1 MEPTSKPRV
10 KARYTTVDGRKM
22 QSYSDGTSE
31 QVSLP
36 TAQQKA
42 QMNPTAASTSS
53 PTVPTA
59 PPTPTIGAGIPA
71 SMATNQTPGVA
82 LPPVQQPPD
91 TANEAKSFGQQ
102 YLSGLQTEAQAR
114 LDQAQAP
121 ITAGE
126 QNIRSLMGLANT
138 ESATRDKLEESG
150 GVNRIEEQMR
160 RAEQSIAQQIA
171 QIDDFDDMTAFNTE
185 DMRIDASKRDVTKA
199 TFGAQSA
206 EYNLQRA
213 LSRRGQAAQ
222 LRATVAANAAL
233 QGNLELATEQVDKAL
248 KSIYDPIKQDLAMEQ
263 FFLQR
268 NDKRFDTAQK
278 EVSDLRLKEIDRQFA
293 EIDRANAVV
302 DAAVAS
308 GGASGEEIQ
317 KMVSLSV
324 DPIEQ
329 RNYAIS
335 ILARTNSSDRA
346 LEREL
351 KNMQISNIQDEINNR
366 GSEEKPLTQDQLKAL
381 GFGERVLTANQTIEK
396 VGHMFT
402 GAVSSITGAGWFPN
416 ALKTEERQKFEQAK
430 RDYINATLRRESGA
444 VIGKDEFD
452 SANLQYF
459 PQPGDGPAVLMQKKA
474 NRAQNEKN
482 LLREGG
488 QDTAVQDNQ
497 IADPLGLGIATT
509 NVNNPLGI

>member
-10 KARYTTVDGRKM
+10 KARYTTVDGRRM

-31 QVSLP
+31 QISLP
-36 TAQQKA
+36 TAEQKA
-42 QMNPTAASTSS
+42 QMNPTAASTST

-71 SMATNQTPGVA
+71 SMATDQTPGVA

-91 TANEAKSFGQQ
+91 TANEAKSFGEQ
-102 YLSGLQTEAQAR
+102 YLGDLQSEAQAR
-114 LDQAQAP
+114 LAQAQAP
-121 ITAGE
+121 VTQGE
-126 QNIRSLMGLANT
+126 QNIRSLMGIANT
-138 ESATRDKLEESG
+138 ESATREQLEKSR
-150 GVNRIEEQMR
+150 GVTGLEEQMR
-160 RAEQSIAQQIA
+160 RTEQSIAQQIA
-171 QIDDFDDMTAFNTE
+171 AIDDFDDSTAFNTE
-185 DMRIDASKRDVTKA
+185 EMRIDASKRDVTKG

-233 QGNLELATEQVDKAL
+233 QGNLDLATEQVDKAL

-268 NDKRFDTAQK
+268 NDKRFDAAQK
-278 EVSDLRLKEIDRQFA
+278 EVSDLRLKQIDRQFA

-317 KMVSLSV
+317 KMVSLSG
-324 DPIEQ
+324 DPTEQ

-351 KNMQISNIQDEINNR
+351 KNIQMENIRSEIDNR
-366 GSEEKPLTQDQLKAL
+366 GTAEKPLTQAQLTAL
-381 GFGERVLTANQTIEK
+381 GFGERVMQANQVISE
-396 VGHMFT
+396 VGSKFT
-402 GAVSSITGAGWFPN
+402 GGLSTITGAGWFPN
-416 ALKTEERQKFEQAK
+416 MLKSEERQQYEQAQ
-430 RDYINATLRRESGA
+430 RNYINAVLRRESGA
-444 VIGKDEFD
+444 SIAPTEFD
-452 SANLQYF
+452 SARLQYF
-459 PQPGDGPAVLMQKKA
+459 PQPGDSTGVLAQKAV
-474 NRAQNEKN
+474 NRAMVEKSI
-482 LLREGG
+482 LREGG
-488 QDTAVQDNQ
+488 QDTSIQDKTIN
-497 IADPLGLGIATT
+497 DPLGLGIQTT